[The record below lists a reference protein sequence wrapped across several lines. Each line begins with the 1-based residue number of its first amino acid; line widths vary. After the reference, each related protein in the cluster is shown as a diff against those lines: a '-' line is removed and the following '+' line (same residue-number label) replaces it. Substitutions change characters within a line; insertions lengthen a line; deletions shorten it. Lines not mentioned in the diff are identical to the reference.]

1 MFNRALIIFFLFE
14 CIFAQATSVLPI
26 GRADGTHNSSG
37 IPDGYYNI
45 NARDSNSGNGGFR
58 LAHSSFVSGGQ
69 WKLQVSNDGST
80 WVWYYSGWQ
89 DNPGTSFNVDL
100 DQSTLGSKVTFSSGQ
115 TTSVPDTSLRAG
127 GR

>member
-58 LAHSSFVSGGQ
+58 LAHSSFCLLYTSPSPRDQRGSG
-69 WKLQVSNDGST
+69 VA
-80 WVWYYSGWQ
+80 GW
-89 DNPGTSFNVDL
+89 G
-100 DQSTLGSKVTFSSGQ
+100 
-115 TTSVPDTSLRAG
+115 
-127 GR
+127 